1 VKLGVVESLVKGPND
16 AAAFLQAKR
25 LGLEGIE
32 VILTRQQ
39 LREPEQSRLKTL
51 KNAQAQSQLE
61 IPSLMMNEHNR
72 GGIASSNAAVAQAA
86 MEDIRQAI
94 EWAVELGAKVI
105 LVPFFGQAEL
115 VTAADLERVV
125 QSFRNLCPLAL
136 ERGVKLCYE
145 GLLPARDVLRLAR
158 QIDSE
163 AFGCYFDMANIVW
176 RGLDTALEIQALGNL
191 TSQVHMKDI
200 WIKPGDC
207 APGLGR
213 VNFPETAKALA
224 DIGYEG
230 WMVLETPIAPLG
242 LVARDISFT
251 RFHFPVLREKVT
263 WPQVGTF
270 SWGFKLNDL
279 DRMIERFKEYGLTA
293 VQIAREMLQD
303 ALDQP
308 DAIPGIQTKLEAN
321 GIVVT
326 GLGAYRNLVTPD
338 PAKRQANIAFVKRC
352 LEVAPLFGTEV
363 VATEAGTRHP
373 TNDWLPVPEN
383 WSNETWELFCS
394 ILSELLPVA
403 EQAGSILTLESFVNN
418 ILQTP
423 GQLLDLMERFPSKHL
438 QFVIDPYNDLTSH
451 LLPAAERIS
460 ADWLNRFEH
469 RFVLVHLKDV
479 SSEGAE
485 VDTPEFGQGVYPHKL
500 FLDFLRTRRPDLP
513 LIIEHLPFDHIP
525 AAIRLIH
532 KIVDE

>member
-1 VKLGVVESLVKGPND
+1 
-16 AAAFLQAKR
+16 
-25 LGLEGIE
+25 
-32 VILTRQQ
+32 
-39 LREPEQSRLKTL
+39 
-51 KNAQAQSQLE
+51 
-61 IPSLMMNEHNR
+61 
-72 GGIASSNAAVAQAA
+72 VAQAA
-86 MEDIRQAI
+86 LEDIRQAI
-94 EWAVELGAKVI
+94 DWAAQLGAKVI
-105 LVPFFGQAEL
+105 LTPFFGQAEL
-115 VTAADLERVV
+115 ATEADLERAVTA
-125 QSFRNLCPLAL
+125 FRQLCPLAL
-136 ERGVKLCYE
+136 ERQVKLCYE
-145 GLLPARDVLRLAR
+145 GYLPARDVLRLAEWVG
-158 QIDSE
+158 SE
-163 AFGCYFDMANIVW
+163 AFGCYFDMANIVG
-176 RGLDTALEIQALGNL
+176 RGLDTALEIRALGKL
-191 TSQVHMKDI
+191 TEQVHMKDI

-207 APGLGR
+207 PPGLGR
-213 VNFPETAKALA
+213 VNFPESVKALA
-224 DIGYEG
+224 EIGYDG
-230 WMVLETPIAPLG
+230 WIVLETPTGPLA

-251 RFHFPVLREKVT
+251 RSQFPTLRDKAT
-263 WPQVGTF
+263 WPQVGAF

-279 DRMIERFKEYGLTA
+279 DRMIERFKAYGLTA

-308 DAIPGIQTKLEAN
+308 EVIADIRARLEAN
-321 GIVVT
+321 GITVT
-326 GLGAYRNLVTPD
+326 GLGAYRNLATPD
-338 PAKRQANIAFVKRC
+338 PAKQQANIAFVKRC

-373 TNDWLPVPEN
+373 TNDWLAVHDN
-383 WSNETWELFCS
+383 WSSETWEMLCS
-394 ILSELLPVA
+394 VLGELLPAA

-479 SSEGAE
+479 SAAGAE

-513 LIIEHLPFDHIP
+513 IIIEHLPFDHIP

-532 KIVDE
+532 KIVAA